1 MTLHAALLLILSIV
15 LSSGRNLFSKSIS
28 TVQSKTKTFYLLQAV
43 IFGSGFVPLI
53 FAADISSVS
62 VITII
67 LAVIYGLLL
76 ITAQWNYTI
85 ALQHGNVG
93 VCATVYSL
101 GFILPTLSG
110 TIFWNEELSFLRG
123 LGIITVIP
131 AIILSGKSKGNGVGG
146 NRYFLPL
153 MMAMLSSG
161 GLGIMQKVQQRTS
174 YASERSEFVLLSFLI
189 AAVLSLTRSFFAEK
203 QEEIRITK
211 KQVSFA
217 AATGVCFAV
226 CNLLNTTLAGLLDSA
241 VLFPLL
247 NVGTILFSLAMSV
260 FMYGEKINRRTACI
274 LALGIGAIVLISM

>member
-1 MTLHAALLLILSIV
+1 M
-15 LSSGRNLFSKSIS
+15 
-28 TVQSKTKTFYLLQAV
+28 
-43 IFGSGFVPLI
+43 
-53 FAADISSVS
+53 
-62 VITII
+62 
-67 LAVIYGLLL
+67 
-76 ITAQWNYTI
+76 
-85 ALQHGNVG
+85 
-93 VCATVYSL
+93 
-101 GFILPTLSG
+101 
-110 TIFWNEELSFLRG
+110 RG